1 MGDRW
6 MSKYIFAKENFKTVL
21 LHLESFGV
29 DIVTAQLQDDVYI
42 LETTDGLPQ
51 EQVEHLEMTPL

>member
-1 MGDRW
+1 